1 MKIKKEMTE
10 DKIKIIFDMNL
21 YKIIIKLSEPAY
33 FKNAIEFFWNV
44 LILKIHY
51 LLMKL

>member
-1 MKIKKEMTE
+1 MTE
-10 DKIKIIFDMNL
+10 VKIKIIFDMNL
-21 YKIIIKLSEPAY
+21 YKIIIKLRKPVY